1 MKTLTASQFQEE
13 IINYFESVSKLTI
26 DAAKKKIEKQMEID
40 EYDDTYRAGN
50 VRLFYSSNHRFAEGG
65 IGWYLSNAGFM
76 GGSTIKLN

>member
-1 MKTLTASQFQEE
+1 
-13 IINYFESVSKLTI
+13 
-26 DAAKKKIEKQMEID
+26 MEID

-50 VRLFYSSNHRFAEGG
+50 VRLFYSSNPRFAEGG